1 MKYAELHRIIRKNHW
16 RPLPERGKGSHIR
29 YEKDGK
35 VYTVPFHKGKEIDDI
50 FARKIL
56 KDLNINLANEKG

>member
-35 VYTVPFHKGKEIDDI
+35 V
-50 FARKIL
+50 
-56 KDLNINLANEKG
+56 